1 MKRERMVVFDY
12 DDTPRTIELPDKD
25 IALVHVTILSG
36 DETGYVQFDDKTIM
50 EFDASDCRM
59 QNFYDGS
66 YTITGEEDLEKW
78 FDWEP
83 EGEMLSYKRKVA
95 MSR

>member
-1 MKRERMVVFDY
+1 
-12 DDTPRTIELPDKD
+12 
-25 IALVHVTILSG
+25 
-36 DETGYVQFDDKTIM
+36 M
-50 EFDASDCRM
+50 EFDASDCRT

-66 YTITGEEDLEKW
+66 YTIAGEEDLEKW

-95 MSR
+95 MSK